1 MQSIFS
7 KQNFLFRHQKFKK
20 NSRLF
25 KVSSVNTNLDDDD
38 DDDDVGDED
47 DAAAAILSNRF
58 FFLFFR
64 SNFLG
69 NYLKALKTFFP

>member
-47 DAAAAILSNRF
+47 DAGAAILSNRF
-58 FFLFFR
+58 FFFSFVQ
-64 SNFLG
+64 
-69 NYLKALKTFFP
+69 TFWETT